1 MGTYKQNKSWIF
13 RIVSMSIIQN
23 SRDPT
28 NLYVVMRK
36 YMFHSLWWWFW
47 TDLRRIIMPSLF
59 THKSALSYIIFYYMK
74 LNLHFYH

>member
-36 YMFHSLWWWFW
+36 YMFHSL
-47 TDLRRIIMPSLF
+47 
-59 THKSALSYIIFYYMK
+59 
-74 LNLHFYH
+74 